1 MNVYAEAI
9 TLSCVYILVLELVYC
24 DSKYNKYE
32 RTEKFLLQSE
42 FKTLHKLSVVS
53 CCEHCRHTDGCKS
66 VSFKPSDGECRL
78 SDVPAVAIQQDG
90 TTKKEWNTYSRQGK
104 ITTYVH
110 FLYICDIILNMIR
123 SL

>member
-1 MNVYAEAI
+1 MMKKV
-9 TLSCVYILVLELVYC
+9 TLNCIYLLLLKFVYC
-24 DSKYNKYE
+24 ETNHYKYE
-32 RTEKFLLQSE
+32 LTEHLLLKSD
-42 FKTLHKLSVVS
+42 FKTFYKLSSVGCVT
-53 CCEHCRHTDGCKS
+53 HCSHTDGCKS

-78 SDVPAVAIQQDG
+78 SDVPSVAIQQDG

-110 FLYICDIILNMIR
+110 FLYICDVILNMIR

>member
-53 CCEHCRHTDGCKS
+53 CCEHCRHTNGCKS

-78 SDVPAVAIQQDG
+78 SSLPSVAIQQEGMIALD
-90 TTKKEWNTYSRQGK
+90 WNTYIRLGK
-104 ITTYVH
+104 TQ
-110 FLYICDIILNMIR
+110 N
-123 SL
+123 